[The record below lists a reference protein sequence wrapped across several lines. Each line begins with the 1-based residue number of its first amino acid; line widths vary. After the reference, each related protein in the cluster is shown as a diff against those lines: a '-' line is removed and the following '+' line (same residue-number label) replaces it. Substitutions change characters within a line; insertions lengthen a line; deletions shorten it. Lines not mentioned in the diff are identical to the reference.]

1 MALSETI
8 SGFRSSRW
16 FALVWIVPAVLVVL
30 FLLVLAARGIRASDG
45 GQSFL
50 RAFPGASALPSFAP
64 VGFPAWL
71 AWQHGLNAFFML
83 FIIRSGWLVRTTK
96 RPDAYW
102 TRNNSG
108 LIKTQESRCE
118 SA

>member
-16 FALVWIVPAVLVVL
+16 FPLVWIVPAVLVVL

-50 RAFPGASALPSFAP
+50 TAFPGASALPSFAP

-71 AWQHGLNAFFML
+71 AWML
-83 FIIRSGWLVRTTK
+83 QVPISSIVTMVEVVPGVVQILVVV
-96 RPDAYW
+96 
-102 TRNNSG
+102 
-108 LIKTQESRCE
+108 EV
-118 SA
+118 